1 MVIGI
6 PALNECICL
15 SWMNCHI
22 EAVPRREDLPLPS
35 LSFNDNCWRAWLPS
49 ELGNQL
55 PYWLKCRGNIIYYVV
70 YWKPQN
76 MFKRSYFIYSVSWL
90 LISAGV
96 LFWINCLIYLLVF
109 FLGLYSQHYC
119 WEELCIC
126 PAKGKTLLYHNL
138 LWLKA

>member
-15 SWMNCHI
+15 SWMNCLI

-55 PYWLKCRGNIIYYVV
+55 PYWLKCRGNIIYCVV

-96 LFWINCLIYLLVF
+96 LFWINRLIYLLVF
-109 FLGLYSQHYC
+109 FLGFTVN
-119 WEELCIC
+119 ITV
-126 PAKGKTLLYHNL
+126 GKSYAFVP
-138 LWLKA
+138 LKEKHCFTTISCD